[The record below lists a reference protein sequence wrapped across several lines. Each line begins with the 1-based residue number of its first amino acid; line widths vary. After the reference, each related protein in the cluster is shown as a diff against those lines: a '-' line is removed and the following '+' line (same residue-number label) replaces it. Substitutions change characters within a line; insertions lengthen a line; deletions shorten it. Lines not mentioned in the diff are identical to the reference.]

1 MLERSSGKS
10 EPTAAPTDAGQ
21 PSVAVVNPLDIAN
34 WDALVAKHAS
44 ATFFHS
50 ASWARV
56 LVSAYG
62 YTPLYLVVHGSD
74 GLVSAL
80 PLMDIRSWV
89 TGKRGVSLPFTD
101 ECGILG
107 ADLNALRAT
116 REFLLEL
123 SKARRWAYFECR
135 GGAGFLGY
143 SEPSTSFLGHQLDL
157 SQSEEAILDGM
168 ADSTRRAIRKAE
180 QSGLSV
186 EFSRGLDTVRAFHDL
201 LCKTRKK
208 HGMPPQPFS
217 FFSAIH
223 RHVLEPGHGWV
234 AMARLGRVPVA
245 GAVFFHFGKTA
256 VYKYGASDEKWQHL
270 RANNL
275 VMWNSIQ
282 RLRRE
287 GTQTL
292 DFGRTSVGNE
302 GLRRF
307 KLGWGTTERSVEYSR
322 FECSKGHF
330 VVGDDRSSGWHTK
343 LFRILPTSL
352 SRLMGAAFYKHAA

>member
-168 ADSTRRAIRKAE
+168 ADSTRQAIRKAE

-217 FFSAIH
+217 FSPRYTAMCWSQAMDGSPWRDLGASLLPAPFSFT
-223 RHVLEPGHGWV
+223 
-234 AMARLGRVPVA
+234 LGRQLFTNTARPTKN
-245 GAVFFHFGKTA
+245 GNIFGP
-256 VYKYGASDEKWQHL
+256 
-270 RANNL
+270 
-275 VMWNSIQ
+275 I
-282 RLRRE
+282 
-287 GTQTL
+287 
-292 DFGRTSVGNE
+292 
-302 GLRRF
+302 
-307 KLGWGTTERSVEYSR
+307 
-322 FECSKGHF
+322 
-330 VVGDDRSSGWHTK
+330 
-343 LFRILPTSL
+343 IL
-352 SRLMGAAFYKHAA
+352 